1 MGKYLTRLEK
11 IFNQL
16 ETQSP
21 WTRTENRDL
30 SKRDKVFVRNLQIK
44 DKSSKK
50 EAVVKYKDIVVKGP
64 EHYKALQKDV
74 TSYIKELY
82 PVHDKKVQMN
92 SSEPSH
98 TGKKDVKIK
107 PKEFKEIVEK
117 TASKELKHR
126 LIAAHK
132 KYPDASLF
140 EIRKG
145 VNSQESQKYRIKN
158 GRDAQYDGRIIAS
171 SK

>member
-16 ETQSP
+16 EQQAP
-21 WTRTENRDL
+21 WTKPENRDL
-30 SKRDKVFVRNLQIK
+30 SKRDKVFIRNLQIK

-50 EAVVKYKDIVVKGP
+50 EAVVKYKNIVLKGP
-64 EHYKALQKDV
+64 KHYKALQKDV
-74 TSYIKELY
+74 TSYVKDLY
-82 PVHDKKVQMN
+82 PVHDNKVQMN

-107 PKEFKEIVEK
+107 PKEFREIIEK
-117 TASKELKHR
+117 TTSKNLKNR
-126 LIAAHK
+126 LIATHK

-145 VNSQESQKYRIKN
+145 VNSQASQKYRIKN
-158 GRDAQYDGRIIAS
+158 GRDAQYDGRIIS
-171 SK
+171 TK